1 MAHPNEPAFEV
12 GTEFPIFETLG
23 WPFGLNICNDANFP
37 DAALRISRQGDKLL
51 CYPLNN
57 ILAPATAE
65 RWRERGLAN
74 LKQRAIETGCW
85 VASSDVVGRSG
96 NWSATASP
104 ASSAQTARCWPA
116 SPSMRKASRPS
127 TWTDWVLDSDAEE
140 PKALM
145 RGPRA
150 HRDPVQRAFCPSGR
164 QPNPTRRPFGPAAIT
179 AATGRLD
186 RRGRRSRGWFRR
198 RSARNCC
205 FLRAASELTRRGR
218 RRSLG
223 SVVAIQLHDLLRR
236 VLPGDV
242 AGLGITELENQN
254 PSCFVEPEDG
264 AEEGLLRLIRCHRN
278 RHTPGSATRGTR
290 KRTD

>member
-96 NWSATASP
+96 ELVSYGLT
-104 ASSAQTARCWPA
+104 C
-116 SPSMRKASRPS
+116 
-127 TWTDWVLDSDAEE
+127 
-140 PKALM
+140 
-145 RGPRA
+145 
-150 HRDPVQRAFCPSGR
+150 
-164 QPNPTRRPFGPAAIT
+164 I
-179 AATGRLD
+179 
-186 RRGRRSRGWFRR
+186 
-198 RSARNCC
+198 
-205 FLRAASELTRRGR
+205 LRADGEVLA
-218 RRSLG
+218 
-223 SVVAIQLHDLLRR
+223 R
-236 VLPGDV
+236 V
-242 AGLGITELENQN
+242 
-254 PSCFVEPEDG
+254 PEH
-264 AEEGLLRLIRCHRN
+264 EEGV
-278 RHTPGSATRGTR
+278 ATF
-290 KRTD
+290 DLD